1 MKSRQ
6 RLSVTQTQT
15 LSLTTG
21 LLASIKMLRTD
32 AAGLTRY
39 LDEHAAENPY
49 LALERPVTVLT
60 LNSEEVVAALAAQKA
75 PGEMNHG
82 DVFKIH
88 MLEHVDVQIQ
98 VNWL

>member
-21 LLASIKMLRTD
+21 LLASINMLRTD

-39 LDEHAAENPY
+39 LEEHAAENP
-49 LALERPVTVLT
+49 
-60 LNSEEVVAALAAQKA
+60 
-75 PGEMNHG
+75 
-82 DVFKIH
+82 
-88 MLEHVDVQIQ
+88 
-98 VNWL
+98 